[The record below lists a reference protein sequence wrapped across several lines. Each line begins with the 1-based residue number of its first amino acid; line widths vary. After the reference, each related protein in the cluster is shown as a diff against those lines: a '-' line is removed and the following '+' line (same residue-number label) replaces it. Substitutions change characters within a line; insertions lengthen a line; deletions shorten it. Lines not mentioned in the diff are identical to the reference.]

1 MQVDTVLVLGIA
13 SIAIMFY
20 CLWLTLSLKKR
31 VPGGIIGSR
40 WNLLTALVILFSA
53 GYLTVPFFHK
63 LPPEFINLIV
73 GFIFLFGA
81 IYVLITIRLIF
92 SVITAL
98 TE

>member
-1 MQVDTVLVLGIA
+1 MQFDTVFFLGVT
-13 SIAIMFY
+13 SIAIMLY
-20 CLWLTLSLKKR
+20 CLWLTLSLKNR
-31 VPGGIIGSR
+31 VPGGVIGSR
-40 WNLLTALVILFSA
+40 WNLLTVLVILFTA

-73 GFIFLFGA
+73 GLIFLFGA

-92 SVITAL
+92 SVITVL